1 MIVAGFRTD
10 YTLKLAECLQSR
22 EVLGV
27 VLHRNR
33 YNLNEVKKCKIICQ
47 RETPERPTGKNAKDA
62 TTTTPNDPETTAAAD
77 AATRETT
84 TQQIN
89 SRATIS
95 SGTTASPSENTT
107 TTDSSTENSTTVDI
121 TATEEPAPEQ
131 DNEEEEEEEE
141 KEEEKEEEDNENE
154 EEGTEDGEEDQLP
167 IIVTELLVSENGK
180 ECWSTISDFL
190 TNCPW
195 ESSEEPAC
203 NNCNEQRTSILNVTN
218 IVRATV
224 RCGDCDEYFCR
235 KCYDKIHSGGKRR
248 SHVISWE
255 VEKL

>member
-1 MIVAGFRTD
+1 MFVAGFRTD

-47 RETPERPTGKNAKDA
+47 RETPERPTGNSAITKD
-62 TTTTPNDPETTAAAD
+62 TTTTRPNDQETTAAAD
-77 AATRETT
+77 TATKERT
-84 TQQIN
+84 TQQGN
-89 SRATIS
+89 LHAAIS
-95 SGTTASPSENTT
+95 TGTTASPSENTT
-107 TTDSSTENSTTVDI
+107 TTDISTNSTTVDI
-121 TATEEPAPEQ
+121 TATKEPAPEQ
-131 DNEEEEEEEE
+131 DNEEKEEEEEE
-141 KEEEKEEEDNENE
+141 EEDNEDNE
-154 EEGTEDGEEDQLP
+154 DNEDKEEDQPP
-167 IIVTELLVSENGK
+167 IIATELLVSENGK

-255 VEKL
+255 LEKL